1 MPNAILLTNTRLAD
15 GEDDLVD
22 IAIRDG
28 RIAII
33 GTALSHDGYEVEDCE
48 GRLVTPG
55 LIDCHTHIIHGGD
68 RTGEFE
74 MRLEG
79 ATYQEIARA
88 GGGIVSSVAATRALS
103 AEELVAVSMPRI
115 DSLLSE
121 GVTTIEIKS
130 GYGLSIEAELDMLRA
145 ARLVETQRP
154 VRVRTTW
161 LAAHAMPKD
170 FDGAKPDYI
179 RDVAIAGLR
188 QAHAE
193 SLVDAVDAFCE
204 GIAFSA
210 DEIRPLFE
218 VAREL
223 GLPVKLHTEQLSRSG
238 GTSLAAEF
246 GALSVDHFEYGKD
259 AEVAAI
265 AASGTVAVLLPG
277 AYYMLSETQK
287 PPVEALRRANV
298 PMALATDCN
307 PGTSPV
313 SSILMTMNM
322 GAVLFGLTVRECL
335 DAVTV
340 HAARALGLPDEIG
353 RLAPGA
359 SADLAI
365 WDVERPAQLVGRLGV
380 NSGNAPVYG
389 VNTGFGKLASS
400 ASSAGDTQRSSAI

>member
-1 MPNAILLTNTRLAD
+1 MSHCSQFSIPRPRKAKRPKFTFSNVGFYVYTYLSEDAKLKVHQRDDMPNAILLTNTRLAD

-130 GYGLSIEAELDMLRA
+130 GYGLSIGGEARHA
-145 ARLVETQRP
+145 ARRP
-154 VRVRTTW
+154 PCRDAASRAGRTTW

-170 FDGAKPDYI
+170 FDGAKPTI
-179 RDVAIAGLR
+179 T
-188 QAHAE
+188 
-193 SLVDAVDAFCE
+193 
-204 GIAFSA
+204 SA
-210 DEIRPLFE
+210 
-218 VAREL
+218 
-223 GLPVKLHTEQLSRSG
+223 T
-238 GTSLAAEF
+238 
-246 GALSVDHFEYGKD
+246 
-259 AEVAAI
+259 
-265 AASGTVAVLLPG
+265 
-277 AYYMLSETQK
+277 
-287 PPVEALRRANV
+287 
-298 PMALATDCN
+298 
-307 PGTSPV
+307 
-313 SSILMTMNM
+313 
-322 GAVLFGLTVRECL
+322 
-335 DAVTV
+335 
-340 HAARALGLPDEIG
+340 
-353 RLAPGA
+353 
-359 SADLAI
+359 
-365 WDVERPAQLVGRLGV
+365 
-380 NSGNAPVYG
+380 
-389 VNTGFGKLASS
+389 
-400 ASSAGDTQRSSAI
+400 

>member
-1 MPNAILLTNTRLAD
+1 MPDAILLTNARLAN
-15 GEDDLVD
+15 GEDGLVD

-28 RIAII
+28 RIERIDAV
-33 GTALSHDGYEVEDCE
+33 LSPAGYEVIHCE

-88 GGGIVSSVAATRALS
+88 GGGIVSSVAATRALGP
-103 AEELVAVSMPRI
+103 EELLSVSLPRI
-115 DSLLSE
+115 DALLSE
-121 GVTTIEIKS
+121 GMTTIEIKS

-145 ARLVETQRP
+145 ARLLEAERP
-154 VRVRTTW
+154 VRVKTTW

-170 FDGAKPDYI
+170 FDGTKTDYI
-179 RDVAIAGLR
+179 REVAITGLR

-193 SLVDAVDAFCE
+193 GLVDAVDAFCE
-204 GIAFSA
+204 SIAFSA
-210 DEIRPLFE
+210 EEIRPLFD

-223 GLPVKLHTEQLSRSG
+223 GLPVKLHTEQLTRSG
-238 GTSLAAEF
+238 GTLLAAEF
-246 GALSVDHFEYGKD
+246 GALSVDHFEYGGD

-277 AYYMLSETQK
+277 AYYMLNETQK
-287 PPVEALRRANV
+287 PPVAALRNLGV

-313 SSILMTMNM
+313 SSLLTMMNM

-335 DAVTV
+335 DAVTL
-340 HAARALGLPDEIG
+340 HAAQALGLSGEIG
-353 RLAPGA
+353 VLAPGA

-380 NSGNAPVYG
+380 NSLHKRIFKGTVVHG
-389 VNTGFGKLASS
+389 
-400 ASSAGDTQRSSAI
+400 

>member
-1 MPNAILLTNTRLAD
+1 MPNAILLTNARLAD

-28 RIAII
+28 RITII
-33 GTALSHDGYEVEDCE
+33 DATLSHDGYEVEDCE

-74 MRLEG
+74 MRLLG
-79 ATYQEIARA
+79 VTYQEIARA
-88 GGGIVSSVAATRALS
+88 GGGIVSTVAATRALDP
-103 AEELVAVSMPRI
+103 EELVAESLPRI
-115 DSLLSE
+115 DALLSE

-130 GYGLSIEAELDMLRA
+130 GYGLSIRAELDMLRA
-145 ARLVETQRP
+145 ARLLETLRS
-154 VRVRTTW
+154 VRVKTTW
-161 LAAHAMPKD
+161 LAAHTMPMD
-170 FDGAKPDYI
+170 FDGTKADYI
-179 RDVAIAGLR
+179 SNVAIAGLR

-193 SLVDAVDAFCE
+193 GLVDAVDAFCE
-204 GIAFSA
+204 SIAFSA
-210 DEIRPLFE
+210 EEIRPLFA

-223 GLPVKLHTEQLSRSG
+223 GLPVKLHTEQLTQSG

-313 SSILMTMNM
+313 SSILTTMNM

-335 DAVTV
+335 EAVTV
-340 HAARALGLPDEIG
+340 HAARALGLADEIG
-353 RLAPGA
+353 RLDPGA

-365 WDVERPAQLVGRLGV
+365 WDVECPAQLVGRLGI
-380 NSGNAPVYG
+380 NSLHKRIFKGTVVHG
-389 VNTGFGKLASS
+389 
-400 ASSAGDTQRSSAI
+400 

>member
-204 GIAFSA
+204 GIAFS
-210 DEIRPLFE
+210 
-218 VAREL
+218 
-223 GLPVKLHTEQLSRSG
+223 RSM
-238 GTSLAAEF
+238 
-246 GALSVDHFEYGKD
+246 
-259 AEVAAI
+259 
-265 AASGTVAVLLPG
+265 AST
-277 AYYMLSETQK
+277 
-287 PPVEALRRANV
+287 
-298 PMALATDCN
+298 
-307 PGTSPV
+307 
-313 SSILMTMNM
+313 
-322 GAVLFGLTVRECL
+322 
-335 DAVTV
+335 
-340 HAARALGLPDEIG
+340 
-353 RLAPGA
+353 
-359 SADLAI
+359 
-365 WDVERPAQLVGRLGV
+365 PA
-380 NSGNAPVYG
+380 
-389 VNTGFGKLASS
+389 S
-400 ASSAGDTQRSSAI
+400 ASSPLSGSKPGDTAHAAAQSDPVALLWRRRAADAPTTRA